1 MAADPNR
8 LGIFVTNPGH
18 MRHVMG
24 VVSAALKAGKKVKI
38 FFTYK
43 ATHLTK
49 HPDFAR
55 LSKMFDTKDLAIC
68 AKSYSCEGYDAEKD
82 IPGGLAKSQMS
93 SQEYHAEMIRECG
106 KYLSL

>member
-1 MAADPNR
+1 MAADPDR
-8 LGIFVTNPGH
+8 LGIFVTAPQH
-18 MRHVMG
+18 MGHVMG
-24 VVSAALKAGKKVKI
+24 VVNAALKAGKKVKI

-49 HPDFAR
+49 HPDFLR
-55 LSKMFDTKDLAIC
+55 LSKSLT
-68 AKSYSCEGYDAEKD
+68 
-82 IPGGLAKSQMS
+82 KSQMS